1 MMPYAL
7 REALAAFQRTPL
19 LTALSA
25 AMIALSL
32 FVLGL
37 FGIAAYN
44 TQRVIQR
51 VETRVEVVA
60 YLRDDA
66 DGDAVRATMLELGQL
81 PEVRT
86 VRYISRDSAL
96 QIARAEIPEFEQVFA
111 GLESNPLPASLE
123 VAMQSNQRGP
133 EVVEAMAERIE
144 AYPFVES
151 VRWGSEWLDR
161 VFLLRR
167 VAGAATLVLGLAFAV
182 VAMLII
188 AAAVRM
194 AVFAR
199 RDEIAIMR
207 QVGATEGFVRRPFL
221 LEGLLTGLL
230 GASAAVGLTYV
241 VYWLLSGA
249 VFELEWLPPLWI
261 GTGVL
266 AGVLLGVLA
275 SAAAVRRHVRHV

>member
-44 TQRVIQR
+44 TQQVIAR

-66 DGDAVRATMLELGQL
+66 DGDAVRAAMLELGQL

-123 VAMQSNQRGP
+123 VAMQSHQRGP
-133 EVVEAMAERIE
+133 EVVEAMAGRIE

-230 GASAAVGLTYV
+230 GAAAAVGLTYA

-249 VFELEWLPPLWI
+249 VFELEWLPPLWT